1 MRIRPRFPRS
11 RFFRLT
17 PADWW
22 LLVAAALAQ
31 VAAAAALR
39 AMPLPAL
46 RARAARLRR
55 PAQFLVRGSD
65 ERIIWAIEATGRRLG
80 RLSTCLLRALAA
92 ELLLDAGNGGI
103 CLTIGI
109 KRTADTLEAH
119 AWLARNGRVLIGAP
133 VDEYIPMVDGTNP
146 SVVARS

>member
-1 MRIRPRFPRS
+1 MRIGPRLWRS

-22 LLVAAALAQ
+22 LLVAATLAQ

-46 RARAARLRR
+46 RARAGRLRR

-80 RLSTCLLRALAA
+80 RSSTCLLRALVA
-92 ELLLDAGNGGI
+92 ELLLDTGNGTI

-109 KRTADTLEAH
+109 RRTADKLEAH

-133 VDEYIPMVDGTNP
+133 ADEYTPMVDWTSP
-146 SVVARS
+146 AASRS

>member
-1 MRIRPRFPRS
+1 MRIGPRLSRS

-22 LLVAAALAQ
+22 LLVAVTLAQ
-31 VAAAAALR
+31 ITTAAALR
-39 AMPLPAL
+39 AMPLPTL
-46 RARAARLRR
+46 RSRASRLCR

-80 RLSTCLLRALAA
+80 RSSTCLLRALVA
-92 ELLLDAGNGGI
+92 ELLLDTGNGTI

-109 KRTADTLEAH
+109 RRTADNLDAH
-119 AWLARNGRVLIGAP
+119 AWLARDGRVLIGAP
-133 VDEYIPMVDGTNP
+133 ADDYTPIVDWTSP
-146 SVVARS
+146 SASRS